1 MSLQRLANWTAP
13 PGSLRPAARHTEADR
28 KQEPEEFRYSHE
40 HAIGGASE
48 RGFPDGEEAW
58 LRDDDDR
65 RPGERLN
72 VYQCEG
78 EFKRRD
84 GKTRIA
90 VHGFRSEAAYP
101 RGEVVLTSA
110 SLWREA
116 AALAFMAS
124 SPHDVRP
131 AILLLFYSQD
141 TSQLP
146 AVLRYGTRYLAKWC
160 ERTGARRAEA
170 ACQAAAAD
178 ALNLLWC
185 RRAPSPAAARARQ
198 LCMRRADFTELR
210 QLARRTY
217 ERRLHEAEERFT
229 SGPIR
234 TNQSLHSKTGKPR
247 IETPSGDLKSPRQTD
262 FGSPLEIA
270 A

>member
-1 MSLQRLANWTAP
+1 MSLDRLANWTAP
-13 PGSLRPAARHTEADR
+13 PGSLRPAGRHVDADR

-40 HAIGGASE
+40 HAIGGATE
-48 RGFPDGEEAW
+48 RGAPDSGEAW

-78 EFKRRD
+78 EFRRRD

-90 VHGFRSEAAYP
+90 VHGFRSEAAYA
-101 RGEVVLTSA
+101 RGEIVLTCP

-116 AALAFMAS
+116 AALSFMACG
-124 SPHDVRP
+124 PKDIRP
-131 AILLLFYSQD
+131 AMLLLFYAQD
-141 TSQLP
+141 TSALA
-146 AVLRYGTRYLAKWC
+146 AVLRYGSGYVSAWC
-160 ERTGARRAEA
+160 QRKRLKRTDA
-170 ACQAAAAD
+170 ACLAAAAD

-185 RRAPSPAAARARQ
+185 RRAPSPANLRARQ

-210 QLARRTY
+210 QVARRAY
-217 ERRLHEAEERFT
+217 ERRIKEAERCFEM
-229 SGPIR
+229 GPMG
-234 TNQSLHSKTGKPR
+234 TNGSLHSKTGKPR
-247 IETPSGDLKSPRQTD
+247 SETPSGGLKAQRQTD
-262 FGSPLEIA
+262 LGSPWDIA